1 MDFKGFLMPK
11 QYLNKSLS
19 SPLRTSFLL
28 HLLLKQ
34 QENYMNKI
42 IIVALASWL
51 VIPNAI
57 AQAPVDSLQPV
68 LLNEVSIRT
77 QRPSIERLP
86 TVNGTYLWS
95 GKKSEVISLENT
107 DANVA
112 EKTPRQIFAKVPGV
126 FVYDMDGSGNQTN
139 ISTRS
144 LDPHRGWEFNIRAN
158 GIMTNSD
165 IYGYPAS
172 HFSLP
177 MEAIGRIELVRGT
190 GALQYGAQFGGM
202 LNYVL
207 KTPDTTKTIG
217 LESINSV
224 GSYGLLSSYN
234 ALGGKVGKFEYYA
247 FYSKR
252 VSDGYRQNSNSD
264 YDGQGLMLKF
274 AASENFALKAELLR
288 SNYIYKIPGPLTDA
302 MFESDP
308 RQSTRA
314 RNYFNPEIY
323 VPSLAADWKINA
335 RTRLSWTASAVLGER
350 RSVQFD
356 RTANIVDAIN
366 PNTLAYAGRQVD
378 IDGFNSYTSEL
389 RLLHSYPLM
398 GHTSTIVAGVQLI
411 NNHLNRRQQGKGT
424 TGTDFDLTID
434 PSGWGRDL
442 HLKSQNVA
450 VSVENKFQVTSKFT
464 VSPGIRY
471 ESGNSKF
478 SGTTTYYDDD
488 KDLPNTIQ
496 HKFPLLGINTEY
508 AFNKRQALY
517 AGFSQAYRPVIFKD
531 IIPGNVYE
539 KVDKDLED
547 AFGYNAEL
555 GWRGAAGGFKWDLG
569 AFALQYNNRL
579 GNLAQYDADIDTF
592 VLYRTNIGDSRTYGL
607 EMFAEYGFYLGEDVF
622 ASVFSSTSY
631 FNAEYLG
638 DSIRINGKENRSIKG
653 NKVESVPEIIS
664 RNGLNIRYKGI
675 SASLLYSYTA
685 ESFADPLNTVEPS
698 ANGSV
703 GIVPAYG
710 LLDLNTSFRI
720 RNVIVRF
727 NVNNLLNHQY
737 FTKRPTFYPGA
748 GIWPSDGRSL
758 VVTVGLKI

>member
-1 MDFKGFLMPK
+1 MKRLIFLGFA
-11 QYLNKSLS
+11 
-19 SPLRTSFLL
+19 TLL
-28 HLLLKQ
+28 FTV
-34 QENYMNKI
+34 N
-42 IIVALASWL
+42 AS
-51 VIPNAI
+51 
-57 AQAPVDSLQPV
+57 AQTPADSLQLKV
-68 LLNEVSIRT
+68 LNEVKIRA
-77 QRPSIERLP
+77 QRPTIERLP
-86 TVNGTYLWS
+86 SVSGTYLWS
-95 GKKSEVISLENT
+95 GKKSEVISLENI

-112 EKTPRQIFAKVPGV
+112 EKTPRQIFAKIPGV

-139 ISTRS
+139 ISTRG

-207 KTPDTTKTIG
+207 KTPDTTKAIG

-224 GSYGLLSSYN
+224 GSYGLISSFN
-234 ALGGKVGKFEYYA
+234 AIGGKLGKLQYYA
-247 FYSKR
+247 YYSKR
-252 VSDGYRQNSNSD
+252 ISDGYRENSESD
-264 YDGQGLMLKF
+264 YDGQGAMLKY
-274 AASENFALKAELLR
+274 SPTENFALKAELLR
-288 SNYIYKIPGPLTDA
+288 SNYTYHIPGPLTDE
-302 MFESDP
+302 MFKADP

-314 RNYFNPEIY
+314 RNYYNPEIY
-323 VPSLAADWKINA
+323 VPSLSADWKIGA
-335 RTRLSWTASAVLGER
+335 QTRLSWTTSAILGER

-366 PNTLAYAGRQVD
+366 PATLQYAGRQVD
-378 IDGFNSYTSEL
+378 IDAFNSFTSEL
-389 RLLHSYPLM
+389 RLLQNYSLF
-398 GHTSTIVAGVQLI
+398 GHTATLAAGLQFI
-411 NNHLNRRQQGKGT
+411 KNDLNRRQQGKGT
-424 TGTDFDLTID
+424 TGTDFDLSID
-434 PSGWGRDL
+434 PVGWGRDL

-450 VSVENKFQVTSKFT
+450 ISIENKFQISKKFS

-471 ESGNSKF
+471 ESGNSKL

-488 KDLPNTIQ
+488 KDLPNIIE

-508 AFNKRQALY
+508 LIGKRQSLY

-539 KVDKDLED
+539 KVDKGLKD

-555 GWRGAAGGFKWDLG
+555 GWRGASGGFKWDVG

-592 VLYRTNIGDSRTYGL
+592 ILFRTNIGDSRTYGL
-607 EMFAEYGFYLGEDVF
+607 EMFAEYGFYLGDEVF
-622 ASVFSSTSY
+622 ASIFSSTSY

-653 NKVESVPEIIS
+653 QKVESVPEIIS
-664 RNGLNIRYKGI
+664 RNGLNVRYKKL

-698 ANGSV
+698 ATGAV
-703 GIVPAYG
+703 GLVPSYG
-710 LLDLNTSFRI
+710 LLDLNASYRY
-720 RNVIVRF
+720 RNFTLRF
-727 NVNNLLNHQY
+727 NVNNLLDEHY

-748 GIWPSDGRSL
+748 GVWPSDGRSV
-758 VVTVGLKI
+758 VVTVGIKI

>member
-1 MDFKGFLMPK
+1 M
-11 QYLNKSLS
+11 KSLIF
-19 SPLRTSFLL
+19 LGLAALFITSKAF
-28 HLLLKQ
+28 
-34 QENYMNKI
+34 
-42 IIVALASWL
+42 
-51 VIPNAI
+51 
-57 AQAPVDSLQPV
+57 AQTPVDSLQQV
-68 LLNEVSIRT
+68 LLQELKIRG
-77 QRPSIERLP
+77 QRPTIERLP
-86 TVNGTYLWS
+86 QISGTYLWS
-95 GKKSEVISLENT
+95 GKKSEVISLENI

-112 EKTPRQIFAKVPGV
+112 EKTPRQIFAKIPGV
-126 FVYDMDGSGNQTN
+126 FVYDMDGTGNQTN
-139 ISTRS
+139 ISTRG

-207 KTPDTTKTIG
+207 KTPDTTKNIG

-224 GSYGLLSSYN
+224 GSYGLISSYN
-234 ALGGKVGKFEYYA
+234 AIGGKVGKLQYYA
-247 FYSKR
+247 YYSKR
-252 VSDGYRQNSNSD
+252 ISDGYRENSESD
-264 YDGQGLMLKF
+264 YDGQGAMLKY
-274 AASENFALKAELLR
+274 SPTENFALKAELLR
-288 SNYIYKIPGPLTDA
+288 SNYTYQIPGPLTDA
-302 MFESDP
+302 MFEADP

-323 VPSLAADWKINA
+323 VPSLSAEWKISP
-335 RTRLSWTASAVLGER
+335 RTRVSWTSSAVLGER

-366 PNTLAYAGRQVD
+366 PATLQYAGRQVD
-378 IDGFNSYTSEL
+378 IDAFNSYTSEL
-389 RLLHSYPLM
+389 RLLQTYSLF
-398 GHTSTIVAGVQLI
+398 GQTSTLAAGVQYI
-411 NNHLNRRQQGKGT
+411 NNDLNRRQQGKGT
-424 TGTDFDLTID
+424 TGTDFDLSIE
-434 PSGWGRDL
+434 PVGWGRDL

-450 VSVENKFQVTSKFT
+450 ISLENKFQISPKFSL
-464 VSPGIRY
+464 SPGIRY
-471 ESGNSKF
+471 ESGDSRL

-488 KDLPNTIQ
+488 KDLPNTIE
-496 HKFPLLGINTEY
+496 HKFPLFGLNTEY
-508 AFNKRQALY
+508 AVGKRQSLY

-539 KVDKDLED
+539 KVDKGLED

-555 GWRGAAGGFKWDLG
+555 GWRGTAGGFKWDIG

-592 VLYRTNIGDSRTYGL
+592 ILYRTNIGDSRTFGL
-607 EMFAEYGFYLGEDVF
+607 EMFAEYGFYLGEEVF

-653 NKVESVPEIIS
+653 KKVESVPEIIS
-664 RNGLNIRYKGI
+664 RNGLNVRYKNL

-698 ANGSV
+698 ATGAV
-703 GIVPAYG
+703 GLVPSYG
-710 LLDLNTSFRI
+710 LLDLNASYRY
-720 RNVIVRF
+720 RNLNIRF
-727 NVNNLLNHQY
+727 NVNNLLDEHY

-748 GIWPSDGRSL
+748 GVWPSDGRSV
-758 VVTVGLKI
+758 VVTIGVKI